1 MIDQFQFYKMNSSP
15 EQHLP
20 IKELTHKVIGCAYAV
35 HNQLGYGFLESV
47 YEKSLLIELAKQGI
61 TASAQE
67 PIKVFY
73 DTQVVG
79 DFFADLL
86 IENRLILELKSVSK
100 LCTSHEV
107 QVVNYMNATGIE
119 DGLLINFG
127 PDKVE
132 LMHKYKNYK
141 A

>member
-1 MIDQFQFYKMNSSP
+1 M
-15 EQHLP
+15 
-20 IKELTHKVIGCAYAV
+20 ELG
-35 HNQLGYGFLESV
+35 
-47 YEKSLLIELAKQGI
+47 KQGI

-67 PIKVFY
+67 SIKVY
-73 DTQVVG
+73 CDSQVVG

-107 QVVNYMNATGIE
+107 QLVNYLNATGIE

-132 LMHKYKNYK
+132 VMHKYKIYK
-141 A
+141 P